1 MTTIPIKYED
11 KVKMLNY
18 LDENNIELTYLS
30 DLAEQLHGF
39 FPQYSEIDIASLVMQ
54 WRTIQEGFRDKEILL
69 WYAQKHLLNGIQKL
83 QIINK
88 GKDNEET
95 KT

>member
-11 KVKMLNY
+11 KIKMLNY
-18 LDENNIELTYLS
+18 LDENNIETGYLS
-30 DLAEQLHGF
+30 EVTEQLHGF

-54 WRTIQEGFRDKEILL
+54 WRTIQEGFRDREILL

-83 QIINK
+83 QLINK
-88 GKDNEET
+88 GKNEDNS
-95 KT
+95 